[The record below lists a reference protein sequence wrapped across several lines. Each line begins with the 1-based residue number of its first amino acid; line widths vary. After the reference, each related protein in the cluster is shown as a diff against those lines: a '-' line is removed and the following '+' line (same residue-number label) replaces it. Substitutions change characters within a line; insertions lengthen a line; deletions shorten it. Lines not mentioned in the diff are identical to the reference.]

1 MDNVRIQNKDIYIQ
15 GGTKGTNKDARG
27 SADDVLSKE
36 RAPNVELYA
45 ERWEQGL
52 NIWTGEPMT
61 DIALTDWKNQ
71 QKRQR
76 RKRLS

>member
-1 MDNVRIQNKDIYIQ
+1 MDNVRIQNKAIYIQ

-45 ERWEQGL
+45 ERWEKGL

-61 DIALTDWKNQ
+61 DMALIDWKSQ
-71 QKRQR
+71 KKRQR